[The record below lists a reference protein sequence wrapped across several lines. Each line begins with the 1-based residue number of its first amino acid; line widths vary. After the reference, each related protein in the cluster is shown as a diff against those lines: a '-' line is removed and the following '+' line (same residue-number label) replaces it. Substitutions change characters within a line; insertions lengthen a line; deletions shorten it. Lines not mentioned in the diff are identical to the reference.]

1 MTTHLIVNKEETA
14 VTGWQLFTCPT
25 AIMATN
31 LIANKDT
38 DLQSEQQKFQLHIQS
53 DIGVVFLHTTMTF

>member
-14 VTGWQLFTCPT
+14 VTAWQLFTRPT

-38 DLQSEQQKFQLHIQS
+38 DLQSEQQKFQLHIQG
-53 DIGVVFLHTTMTF
+53 DIRVVFLHTLMTF